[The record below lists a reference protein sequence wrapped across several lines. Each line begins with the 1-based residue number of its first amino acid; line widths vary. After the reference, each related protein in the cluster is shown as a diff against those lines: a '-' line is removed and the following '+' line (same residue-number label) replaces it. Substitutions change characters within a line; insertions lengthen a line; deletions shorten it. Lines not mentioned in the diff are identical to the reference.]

1 MLFAVKASRAILL
14 FWMVYIYSLQD
25 SSRIVVEETAIR
37 NSIERATFASK
48 DFLLQKSGSFDNLSS
63 RKIKELLNLK
73 ILPFSLLQFK
83 KGSTDTRSPVTGPQK
98 LQVDDVCG

>member
-14 FWMVYIYSLQD
+14 FRMVYIYSLQD

-48 DFLLQKSGSFDNLSS
+48 DFLLQKSGSFDKLSS
-63 RKIKELLNLK
+63 RKIKEFRNLH
-73 ILPFSLLQFK
+73 ILPFYYYNLK
-83 KGSTDTRSPVTGPQK
+83 RR
-98 LQVDDVCG
+98 